1 MIDSITN
8 IIGVTQAQQ
17 QNKISHDHEISA
29 LKLAND
35 LMQQEGQSE
44 VELLEA
50 VDQVSA
56 IEEGGHKINVK
67 V

>member
-8 IIGVTQAQQ
+8 LMGVAQAMQ
-17 QNKISHDHEISA
+17 QNKINHEQEISA
-29 LKLAND
+29 VKLSND
-35 LMQQEGQSE
+35 LMQQEGQID

-50 VDQVSA
+50 VDQVSE

>member
-8 IIGVTQAQQ
+8 LIGASQALQ
-17 QNKISHDHEISA
+17 QNKINHEQEISA

-35 LMQQEGQSE
+35 LMQQEGQVE

-50 VDQVSA
+50 VDQVSP